1 MGKLTLRLIKYFIGI
16 ISFVSIVCF
25 LASSIFLSFIYT
37 NMQYSELKTASNK
50 IYEAI
55 SAGNEDSDI
64 ILEYQIANAFILKD
78 GKVRTIGS
86 GRKNNMPMMRNNN
99 FSNLSE
105 KGKYRNPMEGE
116 FLYYKT
122 VLI

>member
-25 LASSIFLSFIYT
+25 LSSSIFLSFIYT

-55 SAGNEDSDI
+55 SAGNEYSDI
-64 ILEYQIANAFILKD
+64 ISEYQISSAFILKD
-78 GKVRTIGS
+78 GKISPIGPA
-86 GRKNNMPMMRNNN
+86 K
-99 FSNLSE
+99 
-105 KGKYRNPMEGE
+105 KGIC
-116 FLYYKT
+116 L
-122 VLI
+122 